1 MGNLQVLEIERGM
14 KELGSILYLFCVG
27 FEVLGGILLKLEPTC
42 LYGFFFFASKSSRPC
57 DEDAEAAFFDAEAEA
72 EVNGR
77 ACAVAISGHVEST
90 MERARARAA
99 RTLDQVFI
107 FICSVS
113 VKKIDK
119 LEPYD

>member
-1 MGNLQVLEIERGM
+1 M
-14 KELGSILYLFCVG
+14 KEIGSILYLFCVG

-57 DEDAEAAFFDAEAEA
+57 DEDAEAAFFDAEAE
-72 EVNGR
+72 VNGR

-113 VKKIDK
+113 VKKMDK
-119 LEPYD
+119 LEAYD